1 MRMKK
6 YLLDE
11 INLEDIVKQLK
22 QEIQEMK
29 KE

>member
-1 MRMKK
+1 MKK